1 MKSTYR
7 EAAEVGDLKST
18 VSEMTDKIL
27 DIYKSHPE
35 ECTKLLLELSSV
47 DRDLDELEK
56 EYEILLKQL

>member
-27 DIYKSHPE
+27 DIYKSYPE
-35 ECTKLLLELSSV
+35 ECTILLLELSSV

-56 EYEILLKQL
+56 EYEILLKEL